1 MTLLPR
7 SYLLVMVLL
16 LNGCGSWLKSHED
29 PPRLN
34 YPPQWPNDTPPS
46 DSNLPFSWQDFADP
60 KLRRWLQRVMANN
73 NDVALAVLRLYQAQ
87 LTAEKTAAGQ
97 APGLKATLSGSQRRA
112 LSTADSWSQTGTTN
126 LSTSYELDLWGKL
139 ARQREVAD
147 WEKQASEQDL
157 MSARLLLLA
166 SASKNYW
173 QLGFINQQR
182 IVARQ
187 RIENAERTLKLV
199 DSRYQAG
206 KVGFLDKVTAEK
218 NLLEQKKNYLQ
229 VQNERRRLLN
239 QQSLLLGAP
248 PGSDVEDPTPLSQSR
263 LPGIRAGISVKV
275 LHNRPDVRAKEYRLR
290 KALNEMD
297 SKRLEYYPSFSLT
310 GQLGTSSATLVK
322 LLSQPLAT
330 LGASLSLP
338 FLEWRT
344 MGINNQLARNN
355 YQQQAIEFTQVL
367 YKAMAD
373 VDNALTQRSELMARQ
388 QQLQA
393 LLTLARKAERLT
405 EIRYRQGKIALNF
418 LLDAQEQ
425 RLSAELAIEENL
437 LKQYENLAQI
447 YLELGGETRQI

>member
-1 MTLLPR
+1 MTLLTR

-16 LNGCGSWLKSHED
+16 LNGCGSLLKSHED
-29 PPRLN
+29 PPRLT
-34 YPPQWPNDTPPS
+34 YPPQWPNDTPTS

-60 KLRRWLQRVMANN
+60 KLTRWLQRVMANN

-112 LSTADSWSQTGTTN
+112 LSTAEPWSQTGTTN

-139 ARQREVAD
+139 ARQREAAD

-166 SASKNYW
+166 NASKNYW

-206 KVGFLDKVTAEK
+206 KVSFLDKVTAEK
-218 NLLEQKKNYLQ
+218 NLLEQEKNYLQ

-248 PGSDVEDPTPLSQSR
+248 PGSDIEDPTPLSQSM
-263 LPGIRAGISVKV
+263 LPAIRAGISVKV

-297 SKRLEYYPSFSLT
+297 SKRLDYYPSFSLT
-310 GQLGTSSATLVK
+310 GQLGTSSATLVN
-322 LLSQPLAT
+322 LLNQPLAT

-344 MGINNQLARNN
+344 MGINNQLARNS

-373 VDNALTQRSELMARQ
+373 VDNALTQRRELITRQ
-388 QQLQA
+388 QQLQT
-393 LLTLARKAERLT
+393 LLALARKAEQLT
-405 EIRYRQGKIALNF
+405 EIRYRQGKTALNF

-425 RLSAELAIEENL
+425 RLSAELAVEENL
-437 LKQYENLAQI
+437 LKQYQNLAQI